1 MVVIG
6 MSEYGSDS
14 LRPGKEKGPD
24 LRVCFDGS
32 GFLSL
37 PVRWRETASMGV
49 SVSQG
54 AVEGRTKAIHGRCED
69 LAGGCFPSNFD

>member
-32 GFLSL
+32 GLSIA
-37 PVRWRETASMGV
+37 PRSVERDGEYGREIEPRSSRGWA
-49 SVSQG
+49 
-54 AVEGRTKAIHGRCED
+54 
-69 LAGGCFPSNFD
+69 